1 MLPVQLLVWWMWLR
15 SSTVSVPGRD
25 AWSLTGSTFILGW
38 TAVLGVSWSESGLKR
53 DLRLD
58 LAVR

>member
-1 MLPVQLLVWWMWLR
+1 MWLR
-15 SSTVSVPGRD
+15 SSTASVPGRD